1 MFSIMHNTEKPH
13 ARECAWVTMVTRLR
27 AHVERSVLVRVARPL
42 EWFRNPSEP
51 VAVVDW
57 ISKFTWVIWSVP
69 YFGGI
74 QKVPSARTRAGDHG
88 HPVVCAHRARGV
100 I

>member
-1 MFSIMHNTEKPH
+1 MHNTEKPH
-13 ARECAWVTMVTRLR
+13 VRECAWVTMVTRSC
-27 AHVERSVLVRVARPL
+27 AHVERSVLFRVARPL
-42 EWFRNPSEP
+42 GWFRNPSEP

-57 ISKFTWVIWSVP
+57 ISK
-69 YFGGI
+69 FGGI

>member
-1 MFSIMHNTEKPH
+1 MHNTEKTH
-13 ARECAWVTMVTRLR
+13 VRECAWVTMVTRLR

-57 ISKFTWVIWSVP
+57 ISKFALVIWSVP
-69 YFGGI
+69 YLGKCRKC
-74 QKVPSARTRAGDHG
+74 QARE
-88 HPVVCAHRARGV
+88 RARV
-100 I
+100 TMVTRSCARIEHAV